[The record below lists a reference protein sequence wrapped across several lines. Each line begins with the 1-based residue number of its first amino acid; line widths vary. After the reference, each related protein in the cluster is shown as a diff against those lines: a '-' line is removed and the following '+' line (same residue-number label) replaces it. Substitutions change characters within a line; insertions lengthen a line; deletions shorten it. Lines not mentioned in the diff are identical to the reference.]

1 LYNQRRIVDRIA
13 LALKPR
19 GGVSV
24 LIALLLLITLV
35 LTLAGCGSGGGGTTS
50 GGGGTTSAETS
61 GKETVSAAI
70 ASTVVQFSP
79 SNDSGV
85 SGTATL
91 TDTGDGAAVQLNM
104 EGLTDPAGST
114 HLAHILRGSCADA
127 QEGNEAPAL
136 YPLTDV
142 VTEEGGKGSSMT
154 VLAGVLVD
162 QLVSAEVPTSIDVHG
177 EQTGDE
183 IAPIISCADLSRI
196 GGSTTGS
203 TAAG

>member
-1 LYNQRRIVDRIA
+1 MDRIV

-19 GGVSV
+19 GGVPV

-35 LTLAGCGSGGGGTTS
+35 LTLAGCGSGGGDTTS
-50 GGGGTTSAETS
+50 GAGGTTSAETS

-104 EGLTDPAGST
+104 EGLTDPAGTT

-127 QEGNEAPAL
+127 QEGNETPVL

-162 QLVSAEVPTSIDVHG
+162 QLISGRPTSIAVHG

-183 IAPIISCADLSRI
+183 IAPIISCADLSTT